1 MLRQMELERPTGVIK
16 GCSMTASA
24 GADWMSSTQETVPA
38 EPSPV
43 VGTRKPRLLDALGPG
58 LITGASDDDP
68 SGIAT
73 YSQAGAQFGYTLS
86 WTMLLTYP
94 LMAAVQMI
102 SGRIG
107 RTTGRGLAG
116 NLRQHYPN
124 WLLQI
129 FVALLAAAN
138 IINIGAD
145 LGAMADSSSLV
156 LGGSKTVYV
165 AAFGAVCIGLQVLLQ
180 YTRYVSYLKWLTLAL
195 LAYVATLFMVDV
207 RWGEALQQFVM
218 PSFTW
223 KTEYIQTIV
232 AVFGTTISPYLLFWQ
247 ASQEAEDI
255 RAVPER
261 QILKRAPEQG
271 PDAIKRIELDTLI
284 GMGVSNFIALA
295 IILTAAATLN
305 VSGVTDIQ
313 TSAQAA
319 EALRPIAGNYAA
331 TIFALGVLGT
341 GLLAIPVLA
350 GSAAYAIGEAR
361 KWPIGLARQPKEAKA
376 FYATIVMATL
386 VGVLINFTPV
396 NPIKA
401 LYWCAVINGIV
412 AVPVMALMM
421 VMAAN
426 AKIMGQFTIGGWLT
440 GLGWIATATM
450 AAAALAMGVTSLM

>member
-1 MLRQMELERPTGVIK
+1 
-16 GCSMTASA
+16 
-24 GADWMSSTQETVPA
+24 MSSSEKAAPVV
-38 EPSPV
+38 PSPV
-43 VGTRKPRLLDALGPG
+43 VGQSKPRLLDVLGPG

-73 YSQAGAQFGYTLS
+73 YSQAGAQFGYSLS

-102 SGRIG
+102 SARIG

-124 WLLQI
+124 WTLQI
-129 FVALLAAAN
+129 FVALLATAN
-138 IINIGAD
+138 TINIGAD
-145 LGAMADSSSLV
+145 LGAMADSTSLV
-156 LGGSKTVYV
+156 LGGPRTMYV
-165 AAFGAVCIGLQVLLQ
+165 AMYGMLCIGLQVLLQ

-195 LAYVATLFMVDV
+195 LSYVATLFMVDV
-207 RWGEALQQFVM
+207 HWGDALSQFVM
-218 PSFTW
+218 PSLSW

-261 QILKRAPEQG
+261 QVLKRAPEQG
-271 PDAIKRIELDTLI
+271 PNALKRIELDTLI

-295 IILTAAATLN
+295 IILTTAATLN
-305 VSGVTDIQ
+305 ASGVTDIE

-350 GSAAYAIGEAR
+350 GSAAYAVGESR

-376 FYATIVMATL
+376 FYGTIVVATA
-386 VGVLINFTPV
+386 VGVLLNFTSI

-401 LYWCAVINGIV
+401 LFWCAVINGLV

-421 VMAAN
+421 SMAGN
-426 AKIMGQFTIGGWLT
+426 AKIMGDFAIGGWLK
-440 GLGWIATATM
+440 GLGWTATATM
-450 AAAALAMGVTSLM
+450 AVAAVAMGTIFLI

>member
-1 MLRQMELERPTGVIK
+1 MFLTNTLVNHFQRLR
-16 GCSMTASA
+16 
-24 GADWMSSTQETVPA
+24 MSSSEKAAPT

-43 VGTRKPRLLDALGPG
+43 VGQSKPRLLDVLGPG

-73 YSQAGAQFGYTLS
+73 YSQAGAQFGYSLS
-86 WTMLLTYP
+86 WTMLLTFP
-94 LMAAVQMI
+94 LMAAIQMI
-102 SGRIG
+102 SARIG
-107 RTTGRGLAG
+107 RTTGRGLAR

-124 WLLQI
+124 WTLQI
-129 FVALLAAAN
+129 FVTLLATAN
-138 IINIGAD
+138 TINIGAD
-145 LGAMADSSSLV
+145 LGAMADSTSLV
-156 LGGSKTVYV
+156 LGGPKALFVLIFVLIY
-165 AAFGAVCIGLQVLLQ
+165 GMLCIGLQVLLQ

-195 LAYVATLFMVDV
+195 LSYVATLFMVDV
-207 RWGEALQQFVM
+207 HWGDALGQMLM
-218 PSFTW
+218 PSLTW

-261 QILKRAPEQG
+261 QVLKRTPEQG
-271 PDAIKRIELDTLI
+271 PDALKRIELDTLI

-295 IILTAAATLN
+295 IILTTAATLN
-305 VSGVTDIQ
+305 AAGTTDIEN
-313 TSAQAA
+313 SAQASA
-319 EALRPIAGNYAA
+319 ALRPIAGNYAA

-350 GSAAYAIGEAR
+350 GSAAYAVGEAR

-376 FYATIVMATL
+376 FYGTIVMATA
-386 VGVLINFTPV
+386 VGVLLNFTSI

-401 LYWCAVINGIV
+401 LFWCAVINGLV

-421 VMAAN
+421 SMAGN
-426 AKIMGQFTIGGWLT
+426 GKIMGDFAIGGWLK
-440 GLGWIATATM
+440 GLGWTATATM
-450 AAAALAMGVTSLM
+450 AVAAVAMGTTFLI

>member
-1 MLRQMELERPTGVIK
+1 M
-16 GCSMTASA
+16 
-24 GADWMSSTQETVPA
+24 
-38 EPSPV
+38 
-43 VGTRKPRLLDALGPG
+43 LDALGPG

-94 LMAAVQMI
+94 LMSAVQMI

-124 WLLQI
+124 WLLQV

-145 LGAMADSSSLV
+145 LGAMADSTSLV
-156 LGGSKTVYV
+156 LGGSKTLYV
-165 AAFGAVCIGLQVLLQ
+165 ALFGIVCIGLQVLLQ

-195 LAYVATLFMVDV
+195 LSYVATLFMVDV
-207 RWGEALQQFVM
+207 HWGEALRQIVL
-218 PSFTW
+218 PSITW
-223 KTEYIQTIV
+223 KTEYLQMIV

-261 QILKRAPEQG
+261 QILKRAPSQG

-295 IILTAAATLN
+295 IILTTAATLN
-305 VSGVTDIQ
+305 VSGVTNIE

-331 TIFALGVLGT
+331 TIFALGVFGT

-350 GSAAYAIGEAR
+350 GSTAYAIGEAR
-361 KWPIGLARQPKEAKA
+361 KWPVGLARQPKEAKA
-376 FYATIVMATL
+376 FYATVVMATG
-386 VGVLINFTPV
+386 VGVLLNFSPI

-412 AVPVMALMM
+412 AVPIMALMM
-421 VMAAN
+421 LMAGN
-426 AKIMGQFTIGGWLT
+426 KKIMGEFTIGGWLI
-440 GLGWIATATM
+440 GLGWVATAIMT
-450 AAAALAMGVTSLM
+450 AAAIAMGITYLM

>member
-1 MLRQMELERPTGVIK
+1 MK
-16 GCSMTASA
+16 
-24 GADWMSSTQETVPA
+24 STQETVPA
-38 EPSPV
+38 VLSPV
-43 VGTRKPRLLDALGPG
+43 VGTSKPRLLDALGPG

-124 WLLQI
+124 WVLQI

-145 LGAMADSSSLV
+145 LGAMADSTALV
-156 LGGSKTVYV
+156 LGGPKLVYV
-165 AAFGAVCIGLQVLLQ
+165 AMFGGLCIGLQVLLQ

-207 RWGEALQQFVM
+207 QWGEAIKQFVM
-218 PSFTW
+218 PSLTW
-223 KTEYIQTIV
+223 KTEYIQTVV

-255 RAVPER
+255 HAVPER
-261 QILKRAPEQG
+261 QILNQAPEQG
-271 PDAIKRIELDTLI
+271 PDAIKRIELDTLV
-284 GMGVSNFIALA
+284 GMGISNFIALA

-305 VSGVTDIQ
+305 VSGVTNIE

-319 EALRPIAGNYAA
+319 EALRPIAGNNAA
-331 TIFALGVLGT
+331 SIFALGVLGT

-361 KWPIGLARQPKEAKA
+361 GWPIGLARQPKEAKA
-376 FYATIVMATL
+376 FYATIASATL
-386 VGVLINFTPV
+386 VGVLVNFTPI

-401 LYWCAVINGIV
+401 LYWCALVNGIV
-412 AVPVMALMM
+412 AVPMMALMT

-426 AKIMGQFTIGGWLT
+426 PKIMGQFTIGGWLA

>member
-1 MLRQMELERPTGVIK
+1 
-16 GCSMTASA
+16 
-24 GADWMSSTQETVPA
+24 MSSSQNPIPVGSIPA
-38 EPSPV
+38 RGQS
-43 VGTRKPRLLDALGPG
+43 KPRLLDALGPG

-73 YSQAGAQFGYTLS
+73 YSQAGAQFGYALS

-102 SGRIG
+102 SARIG

-116 NLRQHYPN
+116 NLRRHYPN
-124 WLLQI
+124 WLLLA
-129 FVALLAAAN
+129 FVALLAGAN
-138 IINIGAD
+138 TINIGAD
-145 LGAMADSSSLV
+145 LGAMADSTALV
-156 LGGSKTVYV
+156 LGGPKTLYV
-165 AAFGAVCIGLQVLLQ
+165 VLFGGLCIGLQVLLQ
-180 YTRYVSYLKWLTLAL
+180 YTRYVSFLKWLTLAL

-207 RWGEALQQFVM
+207 HWGEALRQFVL

-223 KTEYIQTIV
+223 KTEYIQMIV

-247 ASQEAEDI
+247 ASQEAEDV
-255 RAVPER
+255 RDLPER
-261 QILKRAPEQG
+261 QILKRSPHQG
-271 PDAIKRIELDTLI
+271 PEALKRIELDTRI

-295 IILTAAATLN
+295 IILTTAATLN
-305 VSGVTDIQ
+305 VSGVTDVE

-319 EALRPIAGNYAA
+319 AALRPIAGNYAA

-350 GSAAYAIGEAR
+350 GSAAYAVGEAR
-361 KWPIGLARQPKEAKA
+361 GWPTGLAREPKEAKA
-376 FYATIVMATL
+376 FYVTIVVATV
-386 VGVLINFTPV
+386 VGVLLNFTPI

-401 LYWCAVINGIV
+401 LYWCAIVNGIV

-421 VMAAN
+421 MMAAN

-440 GLGWIATATM
+440 GLGWIATGVM
-450 AAAALAMGVTSLM
+450 AVAALAMGITSFM